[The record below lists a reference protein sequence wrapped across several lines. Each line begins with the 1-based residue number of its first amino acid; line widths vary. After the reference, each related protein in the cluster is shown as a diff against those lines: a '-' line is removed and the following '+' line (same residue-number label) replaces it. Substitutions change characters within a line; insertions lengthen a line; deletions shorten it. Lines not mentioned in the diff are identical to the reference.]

1 MLPRVISNRCP
12 HLVEIGGVGWGRYAF
27 KFENMWLKVEGF
39 VEKVQQWWNGYCF
52 TSSPSFVLA
61 QKLKSLKEDLKKWN
75 KEEFGDLAF
84 KKKSLLYELL
94 GLDAKDEILGLSH
107 EEQARRAQVK
117 GEIEILA
124 SLEENF

>member
-1 MLPRVISNRCP
+1 M
-12 HLVEIGGVGWGRYAF
+12 
-27 KFENMWLKVEGF
+27 
-39 VEKVQQWWNGYCF
+39 
-52 TSSPSFVLA
+52 A

>member
-1 MLPRVISNRCP
+1 M
-12 HLVEIGGVGWGRYAF
+12 
-27 KFENMWLKVEGF
+27 
-39 VEKVQQWWNGYCF
+39 
-52 TSSPSFVLA
+52 A
-61 QKLKSLKEDLKKWN
+61 QKLKALKEDLKKWN